1 MELPPRPQGENNLM
15 NADVYF
21 MDLTATSRENL
32 PTKLNRLVKKAG
44 IKKVLSKDDLVAV
57 KIHFGE
63 QGNTAFI
70 RPVYIRQL
78 IQTIRETK
86 ATPFL
91 TDANTLYVG
100 TRSDAVSHI
109 KTAIENGFSYSSM
122 DGAPVIIAD
131 GLLGK
136 SETPVQVDMKH
147 CNNVYIGSEIVSA
160 DGLISVAHFKG
171 HGLSGFGGT
180 LKNLGM
186 GCASRRGKLE
196 QHSNVSPKIKRK
208 TCIGCAQCVEHCPE
222 QAITLNEKKAY
233 INKDLCIG
241 CAECIVRCP
250 TTSININWNQSIP
263 VFLEKMMEYTLGVLK
278 NKTGKSLFI
287 NFITDIA
294 PKCDCLS
301 YTETPIVSDIGVVV
315 STDPVAIDQASAD
328 LVNNQMGLPGS
339 ILKCNLAPGEDKFKG
354 LYPDVDWEHQ
364 LEYAE
369 KIGLGTRK
377 YTLKK
382 IKTLAYKNTS
392 SH

>member
-1 MELPPRPQGENNLM
+1 MS
-15 NADVYF
+15 ADVFF

-32 PTKLNRLVKKAG
+32 PAKLARLAEKAG
-44 IKKVLSKDDLVAV
+44 IKKILSKEDLTAV

-63 QGNTAFI
+63 QGNTSFI
-70 RPVYIRQL
+70 RPIYIRQL

-100 TRSDAVSHI
+100 SRSDAVSHI

-136 SETPVQVDMKH
+136 SETRVQVDLKH
-147 CNNVYIGSEIVSA
+147 CSTVYIGSEIITANSLV
-160 DGLISVAHFKG
+160 SVAHFKG
-171 HGLSGFGGT
+171 HELSGFGGT

-208 TCIGCAQCVEHCPE
+208 TCIGCAQCAEHCPG
-222 QAITLNEKKAY
+222 QAITLKEKKAY
-233 INKDLCIG
+233 INKTLCIG

-250 TTSININWNQSIP
+250 TKSININWNQTVP

-278 NKTGKSLFI
+278 NKTDKALFI

-294 PKCDCLS
+294 PKCDCLPYS
-301 YTETPIVSDIGVVV
+301 ESPIVSDIGVVA

-328 LVNNQMGLPGS
+328 LVNNQRALPGS
-339 ILKCNLAPGEDKFKG
+339 VLTCNFDPGQDKFKG
-354 LYPDVDWEHQ
+354 LYPSVDWEHQ
-364 LEYAE
+364 LDYAE
-369 KIGLGTRK
+369 RIGLGTRE

-382 IKTLAYKNTS
+382 IKTLTYKNPS
-392 SH
+392 GH

>member
-1 MELPPRPQGENNLM
+1 MS
-15 NADVYF
+15 ADVFF

-32 PTKLNRLVKKAG
+32 PAKLARLVKKAG
-44 IKKVLSKDDLVAV
+44 IKKILSKEDLTAV

-63 QGNTAFI
+63 QGNTSFI
-70 RPVYIRQL
+70 RPIYIRQI

-100 TRSDAVSHI
+100 SRSDAVSHI
-109 KTAIENGFSYSSM
+109 KTAVENGFSYSSM

-136 SETPVQVDMKH
+136 SETRVQVDLKH
-147 CNNVYIGSEIVSA
+147 CSTVYIGSEITTA
-160 DGLISVAHFKG
+160 DGLVSVAHFKG
-171 HGLSGFGGT
+171 HELSGFGGT

-186 GCASRRGKLE
+186 GCASRRGKLD
-196 QHSNVSPKIKRK
+196 QHSNVSPRIKRK
-208 TCIGCAQCVEHCPE
+208 TCIGCAQCAEHCPG
-222 QAITLNEKKAY
+222 QAITLKEKKAY
-233 INKDLCIG
+233 LNKTLCIG

-250 TTSININWNQSIP
+250 TKSININWNQTVP

-278 NKTGKSLFI
+278 NKQDKALFI

-294 PKCDCLS
+294 PKCDCLPYS
-301 YTETPIVSDIGVVV
+301 ESPIVSDIGVVV

-328 LVNNQMGLPGS
+328 LVNNQRALPGS
-339 ILKCNLAPGEDKFKG
+339 VLTCNFDPGQDKFKG
-354 LYPDVDWEHQ
+354 LYPSVDWEHQ
-364 LEYAE
+364 LDYAE
-369 KIGLGTRK
+369 KIGLGTRE

-382 IKTLAYKNTS
+382 IKTLAYKTS
-392 SH
+392 SGH

>member
-1 MELPPRPQGENNLM
+1 MS
-15 NADVYF
+15 ADVFF
-21 MDLTATSRENL
+21 MDLGATSRENL
-32 PTKLNRLVKKAG
+32 PQKLGRLVKKAG
-44 IKKVLSKDDLVAV
+44 INTILEKEDLTAV

-63 QGNTAFI
+63 QGNTSFI
-70 RPVYIRQL
+70 RPVFIRQL
-78 IQTIRETK
+78 IQTIRETE
-86 ATPFL
+86 AIPFL

-100 TRSDAVSHI
+100 SRSDAVSHI

-136 SETPVQVDMKH
+136 SETRVRVDLKH
-147 CNNVYIGSEIVSA
+147 CSDVYIASEIISA
-160 DGLISVAHFKG
+160 NGLVSVAHFKG
-171 HGLSGFGGT
+171 HELAGFGGT

-186 GCASRRGKLE
+186 GCASRRGKLD

-208 TCIGCAQCVEHCPE
+208 TCIGCAQCADHCPGK
-222 QAITLNEKKAY
+222 AITLKEKKAY
-233 INKDLCIG
+233 IDKTLCIG

-250 TTSININWNQSIP
+250 TQSIHINWNQTVP

-278 NKTGKSLFI
+278 NKAGKALFV

-301 YTETPIVSDIGVVV
+301 YSESPIVSDIGVVA

-328 LVNNQMGLPGS
+328 LVNSQRALPGS
-339 ILKCNLAPGEDKFKG
+339 VLTCNLDPGQDKFKG
-354 LYPDVDWEHQ
+354 LYPSVDWEHQ
-364 LEYAE
+364 LDYAE

-377 YTLKK
+377 YTLKQ
-382 IKTLAYKNTS
+382 IKTLAYKNS
-392 SH
+392 SGH